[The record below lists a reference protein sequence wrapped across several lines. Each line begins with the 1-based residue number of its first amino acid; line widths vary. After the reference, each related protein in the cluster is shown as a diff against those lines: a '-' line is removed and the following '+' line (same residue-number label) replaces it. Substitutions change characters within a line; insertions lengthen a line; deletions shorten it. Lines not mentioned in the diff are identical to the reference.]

1 MSSPI
6 SKRPEYIK
14 DYIRLYKYM
23 EEFHKDP
30 ANTEVIEAI
39 QKKENAIKKE
49 QKDKRRVY
57 DREYKRKSRSSK
69 KASGPAKLVIETGTF
84 ELSFD

>member
-1 MSSPI
+1 MA
-6 SKRPEYIK
+6 
-14 DYIRLYKYM
+14 D
-23 EEFHKDP
+23 FHKDP
-30 ANTEVIEAI
+30 ENAEVIEAI

-57 DREYKRKSRSSK
+57 DREYKRKSRSTK
-69 KASGPAKLVIETGTF
+69 KASGPTKLVIETGIF

>member
-6 SKRPEYIK
+6 SKRSYIK

-23 EEFHKDP
+23 ADFHKDP
-30 ANTEVIEAI
+30 KNAEVIEAI
-39 QKKENAIKKE
+39 EKKENDIKK
-49 QKDKRRVY
+49 KDKRRVY
-57 DREYKRKSRSSK
+57 DREYKRKSRSTK
-69 KASGPAKLVIETGTF
+69 KAPGPTKLVIETGTF

>member
-14 DYIRLYKYM
+14 YYIRLYKYM
-23 EEFHKDP
+23 ADFHKDP
-30 ANTEVIEAI
+30 ENAEVIEAI
-39 QKKENAIKKE
+39 QKKENDIKK
-49 QKDKRRVY
+49 KDKRRVY
-57 DREYKRKSRSSK
+57 DREYKRKSRSTK
-69 KASGPAKLVIETGTF
+69 KAPGPTKLVIETGTF

>member
-23 EEFHKDP
+23 AEFHKDP
-30 ANTEVIEAI
+30 ENKEVIEAI
-39 QKKENAIKKE
+39 QKKENAIK
-49 QKDKRRVY
+49 KDKRRVY

-69 KASGPAKLVIETGTF
+69 KAPGPTKLLIETGTF

>member
-6 SKRPEYIK
+6 SKRSYIK

-23 EEFHKDP
+23 TDFHKDP
-30 ANTEVIEAI
+30 KNAEVIEAI
-39 QKKENAIKKE
+39 EKKEKAID

-69 KASGPAKLVIETGTF
+69 KAPGPAKLVIETGTF

>member
-6 SKRPEYIK
+6 SKRSYIK

-30 ANTEVIEAI
+30 ANTEVIAANTKR
-39 QKKENAIKKE
+39 KKNEMKKE

-69 KASGPAKLVIETGTF
+69 KAPGPAKLVIETGTF

>member
-23 EEFHKDP
+23 ADFHKDP
-30 ANTEVIEAI
+30 ENAEVIEAI
-39 QKKENAIKKE
+39 QKKENDIKK
-49 QKDKRRVY
+49 KDKRRVY
-57 DREYKRKSRSSK
+57 DREYKRKSRSTK
-69 KASGPAKLVIETGTF
+69 KAPGPTKLVIETGTF